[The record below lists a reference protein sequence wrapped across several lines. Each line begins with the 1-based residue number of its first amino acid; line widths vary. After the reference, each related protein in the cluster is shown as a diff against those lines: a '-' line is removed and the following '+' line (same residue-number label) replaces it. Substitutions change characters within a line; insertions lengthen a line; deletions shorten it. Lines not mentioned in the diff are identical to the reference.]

1 MFYRAS
7 RLAVVIV
14 ALGLMS
20 SGVRAEEEK
29 PGEIGALWGISA
41 ADADLT
47 GDATEDFTFGVRGA
61 YHFNP
66 QWIWFGEGLYAKFD
80 STSPTVDPASVG
92 STALVPS
99 NEDVETLS
107 VRAGLQYMLTQDRS
121 RNWFLSVGAGWL
133 DVTRSDLLLTSDGM
147 GGVSQQLV
155 SDDFNRLF
163 ASLGGGQRYSVSRGL
178 YVHWEIRF
186 DQTITLRSVG
196 TEDEGVGGRAV
207 GQGHL
212 LAGLSWGI
220 GARRDADA
228 DGVADRSDRCP
239 ETPQGAFVDALGCPT
254 DADGDGV
261 ADGIDTCP
269 ETPQRAQVDAVGC
282 PTDGDDDGVADGIDE
297 CPQTSPGVAVGETG
311 CSELAAALRQGQAV
325 RVEGVVFEVNSETL
339 TPDSYPVLEQWA
351 LVLQDEPTLR
361 IEIGGHTDDDGAEA
375 HNLKLSTRRATAVQ
389 EFLVSRGV
397 DGSQLEVR
405 GYGES
410 QPLGDNAT
418 EEGRAMNRRVV
429 FKSLE

>member
-1 MFYRAS
+1 M
-7 RLAVVIV
+7 
-14 ALGLMS
+14 
-20 SGVRAEEEK
+20 
-29 PGEIGALWGISA
+29 
-41 ADADLT
+41 
-47 GDATEDFTFGVRGA
+47 
-61 YHFNP
+61 
-66 QWIWFGEGLYAKFD
+66 
-80 STSPTVDPASVG
+80 
-92 STALVPS
+92 
-99 NEDVETLS
+99 
-107 VRAGLQYMLTQDRS
+107 
-121 RNWFLSVGAGWL
+121 
-133 DVTRSDLLLTSDGM
+133 
-147 GGVSQQLV
+147 
-155 SDDFNRLF
+155 
-163 ASLGGGQRYSVSRGL
+163 
-178 YVHWEIRF
+178 
-186 DQTITLRSVG
+186 
-196 TEDEGVGGRAV
+196 
-207 GQGHL
+207 
-212 LAGLSWGI
+212 SWGI

-228 DGVADRSDRCP
+228 DGVADGIDTCS
-239 ETPQGAFVDALGCPT
+239 ETPQRAHVDAVGCPT

-261 ADGIDTCP
+261 ADGIDSCP
-269 ETPQRAQVDAVGC
+269 DTPQRAEVDAAGCPTDEDGDGVADGIDTCPGTDDRARVDAVGC

-397 DGSQLEVR
+397 DGSQLEVQ

-418 EEGRAMNRRVV
+418 EAGRAMNRRVV